1 MWGKDKRGQGRPVR
15 SFYSQSDLKLLRYL
29 ALISVKYDIG
39 SDLFFEA
46 LVEAWHQQ
54 NSRCNN
60 LKIMSRKDLDGQPV
74 FILTK
79 GDKVITQ
86 FRMSEY
92 LLQEKNPI
100 RAFEA
105 SVHLPSKYNREND
118 ERIIPIKDLKAGM
131 KRVHVRATVLELPET
146 REVLTRFGSY
156 ARLSNATIDDRT
168 GRIKL
173 ALWNKQIDIVSI
185 GDLITIDN
193 AKVVRFRGEPQLRI
207 GRRGELKVISKEDL
221 SEP

>member
-60 LKIMSRKDLDGQPV
+60 LKIVSRKDLDGQPV

-92 LLQEKNPI
+92 LLHEKNPI

-156 ARLSNATIDDRT
+156 ARLSNATIDDGT